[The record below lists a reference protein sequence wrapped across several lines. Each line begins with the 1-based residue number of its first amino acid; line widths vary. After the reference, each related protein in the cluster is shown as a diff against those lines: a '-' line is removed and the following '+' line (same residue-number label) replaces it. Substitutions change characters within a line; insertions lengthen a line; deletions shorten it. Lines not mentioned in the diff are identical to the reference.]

1 MEKQQITIKKWIII
15 FLSTIPLGIIFYFL
29 MVKIVFNPDILAIPK
44 VALQIF
50 NNIGNPSLKLKAYF
64 ALFMLFAPFLLVV
77 IWFFMNRPSS
87 AEDYGSARFAR
98 KEDYEKLGISHDKG
112 LILGTLI
119 EKDKYKFI
127 RAGKPLAT
135 LVIASP
141 GSGKTA
147 GIIIPNL
154 LVVPNSCIVFDI
166 KGELYDKT
174 AGFRQEVFK
183 NEIQKF
189 SPFSWDNTLFYNP
202 FDNKIIKDYDYVLI
216 KKLAEQVATLIFVGE
231 KGKESDHWL
240 VSAKTLFVF
249 WAEYYMQ
256 KNKHTTLYEI
266 YQSPKMDYFN
276 MLDERWIDQV
286 MIENPDSGEL
296 ERNYEVNC
304 EKLFLQQVSED
315 ESLDTNTRN
324 QANAYIGMLGGTE
337 IGSVKST
344 FDTFMKVFSNPQVKN
359 ATSKMSFTYEDL
371 REKRISLY
379 VVIQTEDIEVLKPLI
394 RIFTESTFIKLM
406 SGAECP
412 DPNKF
417 IYVYLDEFVR
427 FGAMNFVLE
436 APALCRSYGLLPVYI
451 SQSYEQISITY
462 GQEKMKVLKNN
473 SGYQVIF
480 TLNSEEDAKATSD
493 LIGDFTHE
501 KASISQS
508 SFDFFKSNVSKSK
521 EAKKLL
527 SPQDLKNLSS
537 DDLIVLIKGFYKLP
551 VPCKVPYWFKNKEW
565 NNPKDKNFK
574 CVVDYKVKDNTSLT
588 EESKETEN
596 KGDSEDSNNES
607 RIDTKNGEATETNT
621 ESQEKA
627 ENKQSEM
634 REKYKSLGIEIE

>member
-1 MEKQQITIKKWIII
+1 MKKQQITIKKWIIV
-15 FLSTIPLGIIFYFL
+15 FLSTLPLGIIMYFL
-29 MVKIVFNPDILAIPK
+29 MVKIIFNPDILAIPK
-44 VALQIF
+44 VALQIL
-50 NNIGNPSLKLKAYF
+50 NNIGNPALKLKAYF
-64 ALFMLFAPFLLVV
+64 ALFMLFAPFLFVI
-77 IWFFMNRPSS
+77 IWFLMSRLEST
-87 AEDYGSARFAR
+87 EDYGSARFAE
-98 KEDYEKLGISHDKG
+98 KDDYEKLGISHDKG

-174 AGFRQEVFK
+174 AGYRQEVFK

-202 FDNKIIKDYDYVLI
+202 FDNKIIKDFDYVLI
-216 KKLAEQVATLIFVGE
+216 KKLAEQVASLIFVGE
-231 KGKESDHWL
+231 KGKENDHWL

-266 YQSPKMDYFN
+266 YQSPKMDYFDE
-276 MLDERWIDQV
+276 LDDKWIEQAT
-286 MIENPDSGEL
+286 IKNPDTHEL
-296 ERNYEVNC
+296 ERNYEANC

-324 QANAYIGMLGGTE
+324 QANAYIGMLNGTE
-337 IGSVKST
+337 FGSIKST
-344 FDTFMKVFSNPQVKN
+344 FDSYMKVFSNPQVKN

-371 REKRISLY
+371 REKKISLY

-501 KASISQS
+501 KASISQG

-574 CVVDYKVKDNTSLT
+574 CVVDYKVKDNTELK
-588 EESKETEN
+588 KENGEIEN
-596 KGDSEDSNNES
+596 KEDSETLNSH
-607 RIDTKNGEATETNT
+607 TETNNT
-621 ESQEKA
+621 DSKEKA
-627 ENKQSEM
+627 EINKESKM
-634 REKYKSLGIEIE
+634 LEKYKSLGIEVE

>member
-1 MEKQQITIKKWIII
+1 MEKKEITAKKWIVI
-15 FLSTIPLGIIFYFL
+15 FLSTIPLGIFMYCV
-29 MVKIVFNPDILAIPK
+29 MVKIIFNPDIFAIPK
-44 VALQIF
+44 VAWQIL
-50 NNIGNPSLKLKAYF
+50 NNIGNPALKLKAYF
-64 ALFMLFAPFLLVV
+64 AILMLFTPFLLVV
-77 IWFFMNRPSS
+77 VWFFMNRSS
-87 AEDYGSARFAR
+87 DDEDYGSARFAK
-98 KEDYEKLGISHDKG
+98 KEDYANLGISHDKG

-119 EKDKYKFI
+119 ENGKYKFI
-127 RAGKPLAT
+127 RAEKPFAT

-154 LVVPNSCIVFDI
+154 LVVPNSCIVYDI
-166 KGELYDKT
+166 KGELYQKT
-174 AGFRQEVFK
+174 AGYRQEKFE

-216 KKLAEQVATLIFVGE
+216 KKLADQVASLIFVGE
-231 KGKESDHWL
+231 KGKETDHWL
-240 VSAKTLFVF
+240 VSAKTMFVF

-256 KNKHTTLYEI
+256 KNKHATLYDI
-266 YQSPKMDYFN
+266 YQSPKKDYFN
-276 MLDERWIDQV
+276 MLEERWFDKVNIQN
-286 MIENPDSGEL
+286 EETGEW
-296 ERNYEVNC
+296 ERNYEVSC
-304 EKLFLQQVSED
+304 EKLFFQQVSED
-315 ESLDTNTRN
+315 ESLDDNTRN

-337 IGSVKST
+337 IGSIKST
-344 FDTFMKVFSNPQVKN
+344 FDTYMKVFSNPQVKN

-371 REKRISLY
+371 RNKKISLY

-406 SGAECP
+406 SGEECP

-436 APALCRSYGLLPVYI
+436 APALCRSYGILPVYI
-451 SQSYEQISITY
+451 SQSYEQISIAY
-462 GQEKMKVLKNN
+462 GQERMKALKNN
-473 SGYQVIF
+473 AGYQVIF

-501 KASISQS
+501 KKSISQG

-527 SPQDLKNLSS
+527 SSQDLKNLSS
-537 DDLIVLIKGFYKLP
+537 EDLIVLVKGFYKLP

-565 NNPKDKNFK
+565 NNPKDKDFK
-574 CVVDYKVKDNTSLT
+574 CVVDYKVV
-588 EESKETEN
+588 E
-596 KGDSEDSNNES
+596 
-607 RIDTKNGEATETNT
+607 NT
-621 ESQEKA
+621 ESTDEDKEKNKGESESPNQESTANAEAKETNVESKDSKEKA
-627 ENKQSEM
+627 EADKQAKL
-634 REKYKSLGIEIE
+634 EKYKALGITAT

>member
-1 MEKQQITIKKWIII
+1 
-15 FLSTIPLGIIFYFL
+15 

-50 NNIGNPSLKLKAYF
+50 NNIGNPALKLKAYF

-480 TLNSEEDAKATSD
+480 TLNSEEDAKETSD

-501 KASISQS
+501 KASISQG

-607 RIDTKNGEATETNT
+607 RIDTKNGETTETNT

>member
-1 MEKQQITIKKWIII
+1 
-15 FLSTIPLGIIFYFL
+15 
-29 MVKIVFNPDILAIPK
+29 
-44 VALQIF
+44 
-50 NNIGNPSLKLKAYF
+50 
-64 ALFMLFAPFLLVV
+64 
-77 IWFFMNRPSS
+77 MNRPSS

-501 KASISQS
+501 KASISQG

-537 DDLIVLIKGFYKLP
+537 EDLIVLIKGFYKLP

>member
-1 MEKQQITIKKWIII
+1 
-15 FLSTIPLGIIFYFL
+15 FRS
-29 MVKIVFNPDILAIPK
+29 
-44 VALQIF
+44 
-50 NNIGNPSLKLKAYF
+50 IGNPALKLKAYF

>member
-1 MEKQQITIKKWIII
+1 M
-15 FLSTIPLGIIFYFL
+15 LVVSYLGIIFYFL

-50 NNIGNPSLKLKAYF
+50 NNIGNPALKLKAYF

-202 FDNKIIKDYDYVLI
+202 FDNKIIKDFDYVLI

-501 KASISQS
+501 KASISQG

>member
-1 MEKQQITIKKWIII
+1 MII

-50 NNIGNPSLKLKAYF
+50 NNIGNPALKLKAYF

-202 FDNKIIKDYDYVLI
+202 FDNKIIKDFDYVLI

-501 KASISQS
+501 KASISQG

>member
-1 MEKQQITIKKWIII
+1 
-15 FLSTIPLGIIFYFL
+15 
-29 MVKIVFNPDILAIPK
+29 
-44 VALQIF
+44 
-50 NNIGNPSLKLKAYF
+50 IGNPALKLKAYF

>member
-1 MEKQQITIKKWIII
+1 
-15 FLSTIPLGIIFYFL
+15 PLGIIFYFL

-50 NNIGNPSLKLKAYF
+50 NNIGNPALKLKAYF

-202 FDNKIIKDYDYVLI
+202 FDNKIIKDFDYVLI

-501 KASISQS
+501 KASISQG

>member
-1 MEKQQITIKKWIII
+1 KM
-15 FLSTIPLGIIFYFL
+15 LVVSYLGIIFYFL

-50 NNIGNPSLKLKAYF
+50 NNIGNPALKLKAYF

-202 FDNKIIKDYDYVLI
+202 FDNKIIKDFDYVLI

-501 KASISQS
+501 KASISQG

>member
-1 MEKQQITIKKWIII
+1 
-15 FLSTIPLGIIFYFL
+15 

-50 NNIGNPSLKLKAYF
+50 NNIGNPALKLKAYF

-202 FDNKIIKDYDYVLI
+202 FDNKIIKDFDYVLI

-501 KASISQS
+501 KASISQG